1 METTSDGAPARSTA
15 HADPKTDPVR
25 VTAPTEERNPRTHD
39 IDVVSTLEMLTLLN
53 AEDAQ
58 VPPAVAKALPQLA
71 ILVDRAVELVR
82 AGGRV
87 HYFGAGTSGR
97 VAVMDAAELL
107 PTYGLGDET
116 VLAHHAG
123 GVSALSRPVESVEDS
138 EEQGEL
144 DAVDV
149 APGDVVVG
157 VAASGRTP
165 YVGGALRHGRRIG
178 AYTALISS
186 NPWAPLAEVPDMHVL
201 LDTGPEPIAGSTRM
215 KAASAQK
222 LALNG
227 LSTALAVRLGR
238 TYSNLM
244 VDMTATNAKLR
255 GRLVYILEQ
264 ATGLDEGECMQ
275 ALAATDGELKT
286 ALVCLL
292 ANCPPD
298 EARERIARNG
308 GIARDA
314 IRAQLPERR

>member
-1 METTSDGAPARSTA
+1 MNATPNSAPARRNPP
-15 HADPKTDPVR
+15 ADADLELIR

-39 IDVVSTLEMLTLLN
+39 IDVVPTLEMLTLLN
-53 AEDAQ
+53 AEDAL

-71 ILVDRAVELVR
+71 ELVDRAVDRVR

-107 PTYGLGDET
+107 PTYGLGEET

-123 GVSALSRPVESVEDS
+123 GDTALSRPVESIEDS
-138 EEQGEL
+138 EQQGEA
-144 DAVDV
+144 DAASV
-149 APGDVVVG
+149 AAGDVVVG

-165 YVGGALRHGRRIG
+165 YVGGALRHGRRVG
-178 AYTALISS
+178 ACTGLISS
-186 NPWAPLAEVPDMHVL
+186 NPWAPLAEVADVHVL

-215 KAASAQK
+215 KAATAQK

-227 LSTALAVRLGR
+227 LSTALAVRLGH

-244 VDMTATNAKLR
+244 VDMKATNAKLR
-255 GRLVYILEQ
+255 GRSVYILEQ
-264 ATGLDEGECMQ
+264 VTGRSAGECMQ
-275 ALAATDGELKT
+275 ALAESDGELKT

-292 ANCPPD
+292 ANCGPA
-298 EARERIARNG
+298 EARERIAQNR
-308 GIARDA
+308 GIAREA
-314 IRAQLPERR
+314 IRTPLG